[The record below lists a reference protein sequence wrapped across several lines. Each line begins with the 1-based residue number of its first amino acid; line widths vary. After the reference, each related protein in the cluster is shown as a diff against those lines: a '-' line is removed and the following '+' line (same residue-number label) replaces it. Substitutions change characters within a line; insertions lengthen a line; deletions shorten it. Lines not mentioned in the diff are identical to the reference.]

1 MQEVPAKAD
10 AGEAELLGRCQ
21 QGKPVMPDQGDINGN
36 FEMPGLRRAADFSVP
51 SRAPMTRID
60 HQRPPHAPAQ
70 RLERVQE

>member
-1 MQEVPAKAD
+1 MQEVPAQAD

-21 QGKPVMPDQGDINGN
+21 QNEPVMPDQGDINGN

>member
-1 MQEVPAKAD
+1 MQEIPAKAD
-10 AGEAELLGRCQ
+10 AGEAELLRRCQ
-21 QGKPVMPDQGDINGN
+21 QNEPVIPDQGDINGN